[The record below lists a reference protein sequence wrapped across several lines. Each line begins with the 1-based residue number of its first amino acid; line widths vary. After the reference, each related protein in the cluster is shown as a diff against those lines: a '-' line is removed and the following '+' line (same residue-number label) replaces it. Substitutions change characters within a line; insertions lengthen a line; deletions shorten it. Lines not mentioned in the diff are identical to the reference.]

1 MPIYEFYCENCNTV
15 FSFFSRSVNTTK
27 SPACP
32 KCKNPLKRQLSI
44 FANVTHGDNEPSGDE
59 MPPFDEKKMEKAMAM
74 FAGEAEKIDEN
85 DPRQAARLMRKMSEA
100 AGISFGDGMEDALT
114 RLERG
119 EDPDRIEEEMGPLL
133 EGEDSMVF
141 SKKGT
146 GRKKPKPVV
155 DETLYE
161 L

>member
-27 SPACP
+27 FPACP

-44 FANVTHGDNEPSGDE
+44 FARVTRGDNEPSGDE
-59 MPPFDEKKMEKAMAM
+59 MPPFDEDKMEKAMAM

-100 AGISFGDGMEDALT
+100 AGISFGDGMEDVLT

-119 EDPDRIEEEMGPLL
+119 EDPDQIEEEMGPLL
-133 EGEDSMVF
+133 EGEDPMVF
-141 SKKGT
+141 SKRGK
-146 GRKKPKPVV
+146 GRKEPKPLV